1 MENMK
6 KRVLA
11 ALLAAVMTL
20 PAFAC
25 GENISSGDDSSKESS
40 VSQDESS
47 AENSEGAESESKAE
61 NAGDSSKSDDSS
73 SQGGQADP
81 DDENVV
87 IDPNGGR
94 NQKLTFETPQ
104 NVEEEDTVV
113 SSIRAD
119 DGKIYVAKTDINGA
133 AVTEAGGS
141 VATELYTGPTNAAE
155 YEKGYTPAVKTY
167 QAYWL
172 DISEQKD
179 FVFDGNLIEFE
190 VKVNENTPDGVYP
203 VEVYFADLS
212 NYSANTDENAA
223 KLANVKFRPGYV
235 CVNKDKPEVEA
246 LGKDM
251 TLTPDTVTAKPGET
265 VRMNLRVDNNP
276 GLVAFVIRMHYD
288 SNAMTI
294 GKGGAGSDLGELA
307 SLTARTLD

>member
-1 MENMK
+1 MNDMK
-6 KRVLA
+6 KRVFA
-11 ALLAAVMTL
+11 ALLAAAMTL

-25 GENISSGDDSSKESS
+25 GEKISSGDDTSNESS

-47 AENSEGAESESKAE
+47 AENSEGSESAE
-61 NAGDSSKSDDSS
+61 ESGDSSKSDDSS
-73 SQGGQADP
+73 SKSADSKSA
-81 DDENVV
+81 DSEDNLI

-94 NQKLTFETPQ
+94 NTKLTFETPE
-104 NVEEEDTVV
+104 NVDEEDSIVSTV
-113 SSIRAD
+113 RAD
-119 DGKIYVAKTDINGA
+119 DGKIYVVKTDINGA

-141 VATELYTGPTNAAE
+141 AATELYTGPTNAAE
-155 YEKGYTPAVKTY
+155 YEKGYTPGIKTY

-179 FVFDGNLIEFE
+179 FVFDGNLLEFE
-190 VKVNENTPDGVYP
+190 VTVNENTPDGVYP
-203 VEVYFADLS
+203 IEVYFADLS
-212 NYSANTDENAA
+212 NYSANTDENAS
-223 KLANVKFRPGYV
+223 KLNNVKFRPGYV

-246 LGKDM
+246 LGTDM

-276 GLVAFVIRMHYD
+276 GIVAFVIRMHYD
-288 SNAMTI
+288 NNAMTI
-294 GKGGAGSDLGELA
+294 SKGGAGSDLGELA